1 MEPKLKE
8 LQRVTNKSIMVGD
21 FNTLLSISDRTENQ
35 QGYSG
40 REHHLPP
47 TLLDRHLE
55 NTLPK
60 TSKHMIFSRAYRI
73 ITKTGHTLCHK
84 TRVKFKRTQIIQSV
98 YAL

>member
-40 REHHLPP
+40 CEHH
-47 TLLDRHLE
+47 
-55 NTLPK
+55 
-60 TSKHMIFSRAYRI
+60 
-73 ITKTGHTLCHK
+73 
-84 TRVKFKRTQIIQSV
+84 
-98 YAL
+98 